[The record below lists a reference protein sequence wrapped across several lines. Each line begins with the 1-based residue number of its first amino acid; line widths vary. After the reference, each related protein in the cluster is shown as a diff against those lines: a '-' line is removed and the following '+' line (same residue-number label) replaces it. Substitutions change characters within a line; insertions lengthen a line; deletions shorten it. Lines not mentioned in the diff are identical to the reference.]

1 MKDEIIKPY
10 SVDIPLLKKLGLTI
24 FSCNYGLETF
34 LGTVKNDT
42 YSIDVWVTCM
52 PAMFF
57 RFHVK
62 NHENTE
68 FELGTGSG
76 NFTQYWTIA
85 ESFGQGMIDIDE
97 IKIDGDVKFK
107 REKNV

>member
-1 MKDEIIKPY
+1 MNCHSVGHPKRLNRFEI
-10 SVDIPLLKKLGLTI
+10 
-24 FSCNYGLETF
+24 
-34 LGTVKNDT
+34 
-42 YSIDVWVTCM
+42 
-52 PAMFF
+52 
-57 RFHVK
+57 K

-68 FELGTGSG
+68 LELGTGSG

-97 IKIDGDVKFK
+97 IKIGGDVKFK